1 MSRMAGSAQ
10 WHGGGLVSAHIWTSG
25 WWKDDRTTLDGRGLW
40 GWLWESRGGTLWPGV
55 RCEVMGGGRGHDIRP
70 TWPLNTSP
78 WEGDVPAAPL
88 WPPKGWA
95 GWGLWPEDITYVVE
109 VGEGALGG
117 QEPTELWEQVFGS
130 CQPGTPGP
138 GLPPCKSQTWGPEMG
153 LPQAAL
159 LLLWPLMLGAE
170 SQESREP

>member
-1 MSRMAGSAQ
+1 MR
-10 WHGGGLVSAHIWTSG
+10 
-25 WWKDDRTTLDGRGLW
+25 LW
-40 GWLWESRGGTLWPGV
+40 G
-55 RCEVMGGGRGHDIRP
+55 GGGRGHNIRP

-95 GWGLWPEDITYVVE
+95 GWGLWSEDVMYVVE
-109 VGEGALGG
+109 AGEGALGG

-159 LLLWPLMLGAE
+159 LLLWPLRALRAEGPRGAPRVGPPCSLG
-170 SQESREP
+170 SS